1 MIWAC
6 IAYDKHGSLVFL
18 PKDKQ
23 TAADYV
29 NLILSGPLFGV
40 FQELIE
46 KRGVVLVVEDGAP
59 IHTAG
64 VSKRW
69 QCSLPAM

>member
-29 NLILSGPLFGV
+29 DLILSGPLFDT
-40 FQELIE
+40 FHQLSE
-46 KRGVVLVVEDGAP
+46 KRGTVLVVEDGAP
-59 IHTAG
+59 IHTTG

-69 QCSLPAM
+69 